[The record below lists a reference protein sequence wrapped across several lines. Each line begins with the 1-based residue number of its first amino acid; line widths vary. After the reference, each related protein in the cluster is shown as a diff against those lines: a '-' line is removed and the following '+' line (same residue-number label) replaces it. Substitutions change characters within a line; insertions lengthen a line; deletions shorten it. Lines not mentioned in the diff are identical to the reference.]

1 MQRLLLFRDPGGVGP
16 VLFAQGFGV
25 KGLRVTSCTALSE
38 ALVEALPSD
47 LPTLIEVK
55 LPEFTP

>member
-1 MQRLLLFRDPGGVGP
+1 M
-16 VLFAQGFGV
+16 LFAQGFGV